1 VSGVLDFHFYSPS
14 KTTILF
20 EANETEIETGT
31 AVDAEYVRKQERR
44 KRRERTEPSGLTPLG
59 ERRALELEGEET
71 TISSSSKSSIT
82 GGEGGE
88 DGGAS
93 SIAEGGS

>member
-1 VSGVLDFHFYSPS
+1 MSGVLDFHFYSPS

-44 KRRERTEPSGLTPLG
+44 KRREREDRTF
-59 ERRALELEGEET
+59 RVDAL
-71 TISSSSKSSIT
+71 
-82 GGEGGE
+82 GGE
-88 DGGAS
+88 DSAGRGRDD
-93 SIAEGGS
+93 EQQQQQE

>member
-31 AVDAEYVRKQERR
+31 AVVAEYVRKQERR
-44 KRRERTEPSGLTPLG
+44 KRRERDDRTFRVDALG
-59 ERRALELEGEET
+59 GEEGARAT
-71 TISSSSKSSIT
+71 R
-82 GGEGGE
+82 GGDDKQQQQE
-88 DGGAS
+88 
-93 SIAEGGS
+93 